1 LEITMTFTTALI
13 ASATALFAT
22 AASAQIAPEI
32 IRGQLSPELLQL
44 ANAPAA
50 KVQVA
55 TCPAGFNEVFEN
67 QKLSCERHIRQLDD
81 VKCPSSFPNFTARN
95 VSQGTDRDL
104 CAKAGINI
112 SSDGSLANFRN
123 GTDYV
128 FIPANG
134 VRNGTSF
141 LARHPNATAADGW
154 TVNTSNAGASGIID
168 RYQRVLT
175 IKRSPILVNP

>member
-1 LEITMTFTTALI
+1 MKFTIALI

-22 AASAQIAPEI
+22 AASAQINPEV

-44 ANAPAA
+44 TNSPA

-55 TCPAGFNEVFEN
+55 TCPAGFSEVFEN
-67 QKLSCERHIRQLDD
+67 QKLSCERKVRQLDD
-81 VKCPSSFPNFTARN
+81 VKCPSNFPNFTARN

-112 SSDGSLANFRN
+112 TSDGSLANFRP
-123 GTDYV
+123 GTDFV

-154 TVNTSNAGASGIID
+154 TVNVSNAGSSGIID